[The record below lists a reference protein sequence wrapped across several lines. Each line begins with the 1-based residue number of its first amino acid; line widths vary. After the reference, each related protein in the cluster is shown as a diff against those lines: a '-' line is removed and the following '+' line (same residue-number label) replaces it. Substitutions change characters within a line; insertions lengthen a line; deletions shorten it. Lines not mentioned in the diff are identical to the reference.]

1 MPYIHNRWFVWSQVV
16 SQQWDFQ
23 QNPVF
28 LSPADSLEKISQ
40 LPLHVRQ
47 LGKNVSVVERDCQ
60 FYQSEGIAFLCV
72 YVCVHIG
79 VFVCVSVFAHVL
91 WNIFAKR
98 YLLPTSQMVVLIF
111 FFFLFWKLLTNQKAS
126 FASWQILT
134 AAGRWPPSTT
144 HSSHSLPRLGINRQC
159 WKAWGGLALWGRF
172 DHYWKD
178 SIQNQIEMCLSA

>member
-1 MPYIHNRWFVWSQVV
+1 MPYIHNRWFAWSQVV

-47 LGKNVSVVERDCQ
+47 LGKKVSVVGRDCR
-60 FYQSEGIAFLCV
+60 FFWGHCLS
-72 YVCVHIG
+72 VCVC
-79 VFVCVSVFAHVL
+79 VCTHQCICVCFCVCSCFMKHFCQAVSSSHF
-91 WNIFAKR
+91 
-98 YLLPTSQMVVLIF
+98 PDGSSDF
-111 FFFLFWKLLTNQKAS
+111 FFVLFWKLLTNQKAS

-144 HSSHSLPRLGINRQC
+144 RSSHSLPRLGINRQC
-159 WKAWGGLALWGRF
+159 RKAWGGLALWGRF

>member
-1 MPYIHNRWFVWSQVV
+1 MPYIHNRWFAWSQVV
-16 SQQWDFQ
+16 SRQWDFQ

-28 LSPADSLEKISQ
+28 LSPADSLEISQ

-47 LGKNVSVVERDCQ
+47 LGKKVSVVGRDCR

-111 FFFLFWKLLTNQKAS
+111 FFLFWKLLTNQKAS

-134 AAGRWPPSTT
+134 TAGRWPPSTT
-144 HSSHSLPRLGINRQC
+144 RSSHSLPRLGINRQC
-159 WKAWGGLALWGRF
+159 RKAWGGLALWGRF
-172 DHYWKD
+172 DHYWKE
-178 SIQNQIEMCLSA
+178 SIQNQIETCLSA